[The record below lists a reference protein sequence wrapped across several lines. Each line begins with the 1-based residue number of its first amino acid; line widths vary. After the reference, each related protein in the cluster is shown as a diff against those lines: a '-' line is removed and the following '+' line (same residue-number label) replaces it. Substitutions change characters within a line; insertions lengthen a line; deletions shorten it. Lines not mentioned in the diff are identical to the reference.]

1 MLAAFVCQR
10 RVVFDAPDFCL
21 IDFEIA
27 GTFPAAEGIFVRAE
41 TRRQLKED
49 KFSRVTIDVA
59 EATAHW
65 SAENRSKLVVGAVVL
80 LAVAAAAVGLWFYLD
95 RQDQRA
101 GVDLSRALRTL
112 NTDIRPVGTA
122 PQPEIP
128 SFASAKERSTEAHKQ
143 FQAIVDQY
151 PHTHAAE
158 VSRYFVGQTSAE
170 LGDYAAAEKAFQ
182 ETATVRN
189 DDLAALGKLAL
200 ASVYRS
206 QGRYKDAVEIY
217 KKLSE
222 KPTNSVGKPTALLE
236 LAATYQLQ
244 QQPLEAKR
252 IYEQVQKENPTT
264 EAAQLAAAKLQEI
277 K

>member
-1 MLAAFVCQR
+1 
-10 RVVFDAPDFCL
+10 
-21 IDFEIA
+21 
-27 GTFPAAEGIFVRAE
+27 VRAE

-49 KFSRVTIDVA
+49 KFSRVTIDMA

-65 SAENRSKLVVGAVVL
+65 SVEHRSRLMIGGLALLVAI
-80 LAVAAAAVGLWFYLD
+80 AAAIGVWFYFD
-95 RQDQRA
+95 RQDQKA

-112 NTDIRPVGTA
+112 NTEVRPAGMP
-122 PQPEIP
+122 PQPDLP
-128 SFASAKERSTEAHKQ
+128 TFASSKERSTEARKQ

-158 VSRYFVGQTSAE
+158 VSRYFVGQTAAE

-182 ETATVRN
+182 EIASVRN
-189 DDLAALGKLAL
+189 DDMSSLAKLAL

-222 KPTNSVGKPTALLE
+222 KPTTSVGKPTALLE
-236 LAATYQLQ
+236 LAATYQLE

-252 IYEQVQKENPTT
+252 IYEQVQKENPST
-264 EAAQLAAAKLQEI
+264 EAAQIASAKLQEI